1 MPGAVLFNAGC
12 NERFLLNTEKNWRI
26 SVLSFSR

>member
-12 NERFLLNTEKNWRI
+12 KKH
-26 SVLSFSR
+26 VFSNKP